1 MSVRIKKKDRRP
13 ELMRSLETAT
23 GKSLERAAMLCR
35 SIAQQMVSR
44 KYTGPSREEKDR
56 KNARA
61 REKRA
66 MLKAAAKDAYLKK
79 LYGPTFGEKE

>member
-1 MSVRIKKKDRRP
+1 MSVKIKKKDRRP
-13 ELMRSLETAT
+13 ELMRSLETAA
-23 GKSLERAAMLCR
+23 GKSLERAAKLCR

-66 MLKAAAKDAYLKK
+66 ILKAAAKDAYLKR

>member
-1 MSVRIKKKDRRP
+1 MSVKVKKKDRRP
-13 ELMRSLETAT
+13 ELMRSLETAA
-23 GKSLERAAMLCR
+23 GKSLERAAKLCR

-66 MLKAAAKDAYLKK
+66 MLKAAAKDALLKR

>member
-1 MSVRIKKKDRRP
+1 MSVKIKKKDRRP
-13 ELMRSLETAT
+13 ELMRSLETAA
-23 GKSLERAAMLCR
+23 GKSLERAAKLCR

-66 MLKAAAKDAYLKK
+66 MLKAAAKDAYFKK

>member
-1 MSVRIKKKDRRP
+1 MSVKVKKKDRRP

-23 GKSLERAAMLCR
+23 GKSLERAAKLCR

-66 MLKAAAKDAYLKK
+66 MLKAAAKDALLKR
-79 LYGPTFGEKE
+79 LYGPTFGEK

>member
-1 MSVRIKKKDRRP
+1 MSVKIKKKDRRP
-13 ELMRSLETAT
+13 ELMRSLETAA
-23 GKSLERAAMLCR
+23 GKSLERAAKLCR

-66 MLKAAAKDAYLKK
+66 MLKAAAKDAYFKK
-79 LYGPTFGEKE
+79 LYGTTFEEKE

>member
-13 ELMRSLETAT
+13 ELIRSLETAT
-23 GKSLERAAMLCR
+23 GKSLERAAKLCR

-44 KYTGPSREEKDR
+44 KFTGPSREEKDR

>member
-1 MSVRIKKKDRRP
+1 MSVKIKKKDRSP

-23 GKSLERAAMLCR
+23 GKSLERAAKLCR

-66 MLKAAAKDAYLKK
+66 MLKAAAKDAYFKK
-79 LYGPTFGEKE
+79 LYGTTFGEKE

>member
-1 MSVRIKKKDRRP
+1 
-13 ELMRSLETAT
+13 MRSLETAT
-23 GKSLERAAMLCR
+23 GKSLERAAKLCR

>member
-1 MSVRIKKKDRRP
+1 MSVRIKKKDRRL
-13 ELMRSLETAT
+13 ELMRLLETAT
-23 GKSLERAAMLCR
+23 GKSLERAAKLCR